1 MPYYVIGEDKG
12 FEEAYSAEEID
23 DQMQTVNQSL
33 ETANSNISII
43 QNTITTINTDMNGK
57 QKKITVSD
65 NAPSG
70 GANGDIWI
78 EY

>member
-12 FEEAYSAEEID
+12 LEEAYSADEID
-23 DQMQTVNQSL
+23 AQMQTVNQSL
-33 ETANSNISII
+33 QTANNNISTI
-43 QNTITTINTDMNGK
+43 QNNISTINTNLTGK
-57 QKKITVSD
+57 QKTITVSD

>member
-1 MPYYVIGEDKG
+1 MPYYVRGEDKG

-23 DQMQTVNQSL
+23 AQMNNVNQSL
-33 ETANSNISII
+33 ETANSNISTV
-43 QNTITTINTDMNGK
+43 QNNIKTINTDMNGK